1 MRRTAVI
8 LLTASAALGLAPG
21 ASARVE
27 RDLLGAVGRAEL
39 SKGRGHAVVS
49 ASDGVLVAKVRKGRI
64 VVVDLPRGAKT
75 NVSFSGCRERRN
87 PAPRKTVCIGQNIRA
102 SVVNGS
108 WQTVLKGRGINAS
121 AAAKG
126 SLRLRGPRGTFKI
139 DDGPWR
145 KWPRVFRSF
154 KLG

>member
-1 MRRTAVI
+1 MRRTALI
-8 LLTASAALGLAPG
+8 LLLAAAAFGLAPP
-21 ASARVE
+21 ASAGVE
-27 RDLLGAVGRAEL
+27 RDLLVGAGRAEL

-49 ASDGVLVAKVRKGRI
+49 ASNGVLVAKVRKGRI

-75 NVSFSGCRERRN
+75 SIVFSGCRERRN
-87 PAPRKTVCIGQNIRA
+87 PTPRKTVCIGQNIRA

-108 WQTVLKGRGINAS
+108 WQTILKGRGINAS
-121 AAAKG
+121 AAATG
-126 SLRLRGPRGTFKI
+126 SLRLRGPRGQFKI

-145 KWPRVFRSF
+145 KWPRVFRSY